1 VSAKRTY
8 EPAEY
13 VAFLH
18 RVTMSGG
25 RRVAGEGD
33 PADLAE
39 LLELRATV
47 DAAVLTAVRGL
58 RERGWSWGQIAAELG
73 VSRQAAQQA
82 YGRQSVA

>member
-1 VSAKRTY
+1 MSKRTY
-8 EPAEY
+8 EPSEY
-13 VAFLH
+13 VAFCH

-39 LLELRATV
+39 LVELRSTV
-47 DAAVLTAVRGL
+47 EKAVVVAVRGL

-73 VSRQAAQQA
+73 VTRQAAQQV
-82 YGRQSVA
+82 YGHRIAS